1 MENSATVE
9 SLRHIREPIARA
21 VRRAREL
28 GRPVLVSHSVPT
40 TPPEEASALVERAR
54 VAGAETILWERPADG
69 LAIAGIGVAW
79 AATAHGPTRFR
90 DLAAACE
97 AIRADALIDADPAA
111 ADAGPFFLSAF
122 AFASEVDPE
131 GPWREFP
138 PGRTILPRVLVV
150 RRDHGATLTVSALVE
165 PCSDVEVVQRR
176 LVREVASLLEPAPPV
191 RSDAVAG
198 TRYEAVPV
206 PSLAR
211 WKGTVTS
218 AIAAIA
224 GGEFEKLVLAR
235 TCTVRSD
242 RDFDCARIYR
252 RLCRAY
258 PSCAAFWIGT
268 PSGSFLGAT
277 PELLV
282 RLAGRTVSTAATAGS
297 AERGTCPVSDRVLAR
312 TLVESA
318 KDRHEHAIVV
328 NAIASALRPLCDH
341 LDVPPLPQVLPLLN
355 VQHLTTPITGQLS
368 RPAPLLDLVGRL
380 HPTPAVAGHPRE
392 TALAE
397 LRAREGLDRGWYAGA
412 IGWMDARGDGEF
424 VVAIRS
430 ALIRGCEASLYAGAG
445 IVAESDPD
453 AELDETRL
461 KFQPL
466 LSALMEL

>member
-1 MENSATVE
+1 MGNSTTVE
-9 SLRHIREPIARA
+9 PAEGVREQIARA
-21 VRRAREL
+21 LQRARES
-28 GRPVLVSHSVPT
+28 GRPVLVSRSLPT
-40 TPPEEASALVERAR
+40 TPPVDVLALVEHARA
-54 VAGAETILWERPADG
+54 AGTDTMLWERPAAG

-79 AATAHGPTRFR
+79 AATAHGATRFR

-97 AIRADALIDADPAA
+97 AIRADALIEADAAA
-111 ADAGPFFLSAF
+111 ADPGPFFLSAF

-138 PGRTILPRVLVV
+138 PGRMMLPRVLVV
-150 RRDHGATLTVSALVE
+150 RRDHRATLTVSALVE
-165 PCSDVEVVQRR
+165 PWSDVEVVRRR
-176 LVREVASLLEPAPPV
+176 LARDVSALEEGASPV

-198 TRYEAVPV
+198 TCYEAVPV

-211 WKGTVTS
+211 WKGTVSS

-224 GGEFEKLVLAR
+224 GGDFEKLVLAR
-235 TCTVRSD
+235 TCAVRSD
-242 RDFDCARIYR
+242 REFDCARVYR
-252 RLCRAY
+252 RLRRAY

-268 PSGSFLGAT
+268 PSGHFLGAT

-297 AERGTCPVSDRVLAR
+297 AERGTCPASDRALAH
-312 TLVESA
+312 TLVASA

-328 NAIASALRPLCDH
+328 DAIAAALRPLCDH
-341 LDVPPLPQVLPLLN
+341 LDVPPLPQILPLQN

-368 RPAPLLDLVGRL
+368 HPTPLLDLVDRL

-392 TALAE
+392 TALAA
-397 LRAREGLDRGWYAGA
+397 LRAREGLDRGWYAGP
-412 IGWMDARGDGEF
+412 IGWMDTRGDGEF

-430 ALIRGCEASLYAGAG
+430 ALIRGSEASLYAGAG
-445 IVAESDPD
+445 IVADSDPD

-461 KFQPL
+461 KLQPL
-466 LSALMEL
+466 LSALMDL